1 LLCSETRQ
9 RGVRVGGPVE
19 RGERLPRPL
28 IGAVGIGDP
37 EHVPTKATHSI
48 PRLERYRMDG
58 HKYPRRKFDP
68 RSMKR

>member
-37 EHVPTKATHSI
+37 EHVQSVDLQKHEIGGCCAGGWWRPCAI
-48 PRLERYRMDG
+48 RPA
-58 HKYPRRKFDP
+58 
-68 RSMKR
+68 